1 MALLAAG
8 GDAREHGDGSGLG
21 AARLAVAGAELRE
34 GGRELREA
42 LSVVGSSIRW
52 SGWKG
57 GLDQIWLTGLEVR
70 GGGRGLARCR
80 FRGGDQGWRRL
91 GNEWMDGTGS

>member
-8 GDAREHGDGSGLG
+8 VDAREHGDGSGPG
-21 AARLAVAGAELRE
+21 AARLAVVGAELRE

-42 LSVVGSSIRW
+42 RSVVGSSIRW

-57 GLDQIWLTGLEVR
+57 GLDQIWLA
-70 GGGRGLARCR
+70 GG
-80 FRGGDQGWRRL
+80 
-91 GNEWMDGTGS
+91 